1 MRLINNIPIRILHEL
16 ILSRET
22 FGTAKSFIAA
32 GEKLKIA
39 EQKLNFLKR
48 CKRRQVFP
56 VFILN
61 SFSHQQ
67 SLFPICQSR
76 NIQHHL
82 KRLRTVAL
90 NQQISYQYQL
100 IADSKLSIAQF
111 KNTLYNTVELD
122 VFHRIIATS
131 ERNQVS
137 IKEQYKMNLQNKF
150 T

>member
-82 KRLRTVAL
+82 KNLFTVVAFHAYIIL
-90 NQQISYQYQL
+90 CSIFSLVVVLGLYIIDYKSLSSY
-100 IADSKLSIAQF
+100 
-111 KNTLYNTVELD
+111 ELTF
-122 VFHRIIATS
+122 V
-131 ERNQVS
+131 
-137 IKEQYKMNLQNKF
+137 MNLRIAFFDKVD
-150 T
+150 